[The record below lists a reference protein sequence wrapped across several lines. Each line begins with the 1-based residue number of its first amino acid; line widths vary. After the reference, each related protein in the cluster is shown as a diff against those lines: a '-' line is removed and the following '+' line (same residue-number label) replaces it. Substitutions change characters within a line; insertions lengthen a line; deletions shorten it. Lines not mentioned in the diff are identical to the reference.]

1 MKMERRK
8 QQKET
13 NDEKEERDESRQVFR
28 RLGTIMWDILCYL
41 CSFLWTSV
49 TGPMIDLWE
58 KMKTMHL
65 LCFFFCCFFFIIYRC
80 IWIFT
85 VVLLRQRGKMVFKMV
100 LPSCFTWSFCTP
112 QHTHF
117 QSNGNEIITGKA
129 WHLGTMFAYLCNSF
143 LLVQRL
149 EWKYLTVTAFDWVN
163 AIA

>member
-1 MKMERRK
+1 MRRK
-8 QQKET
+8 SET
-13 NDEKEERDESRQVFR
+13 SPDRCSGDWEPSC
-28 RLGTIMWDILCYL
+28 GTSSVIYAAF
-41 CSFLWTSV
+41 SEPLWL
-49 TGPMIDLWE
+49 DLWLICG
-58 KMKTMHL
+58 KKWKP
-65 LCFFFCCFFFIIYRC
+65 CISCGFFFWFFFIIYRC